1 MKQYINKIG
10 GVEMNV
16 NILKS
21 KIALKGITIDE
32 LAEQIGISKTAMY
45 RRLNGTN
52 SFKANEIKAMKTIL
66 SLDMN
71 EVSDIFFSDEVA

>member
-1 MKQYINKIG
+1 
-10 GVEMNV
+10 MNV

-45 RRLNGTN
+45 RRLNGKN
-52 SFKANEIKAMKTIL
+52 SFKANEIMSMKKIL
-66 SLDMN
+66 SLNVDELN
-71 EVSDIFFSDEVA
+71 DIFFTEEVA